1 MSRYDPEV
9 TAALEL
15 IRRRACEGI
24 SSADVIVAFKCS
36 RRMAEIRFH
45 KIVGHSILDEIQS
58 VRLEKAKE
66 MLSHSTHTI
75 SAIANFCGFNA
86 ANALWKFF
94 RQETGLSPSEWR
106 RSALST

>member
-1 MSRYDPEV
+1 
-9 TAALEL
+9 
-15 IRRRACEGI
+15 
-24 SSADVIVAFKCS
+24 
-36 RRMAEIRFH
+36 MAEVRFRQ
-45 KIVGHSILDEIQS
+45 IVGHSILDEIQAA
-58 VRLEKAKE
+58 RLEKAKE
-66 MLSHSTHTI
+66 LLSNSTRTI